1 MKRITSL
8 AGLMLALSA
17 PSFAQV
23 TAAPPLMNF
32 QGRLAK
38 PDGTPVPDGNHSV
51 VFSFYTAPM
60 GGSLLWAE
68 TDLITSRNGAF
79 ATLLGTHTALTDAIF
94 AGNIWLQIK
103 IDGAAPLTPMQQI
116 VSSAYAFKADTVP
129 DGSITNIKIAAGTI
143 TADKFAAGAG
153 FTLPYAGTV
162 SSATTLFS
170 VINSGPGGA
179 GYFNGGG
186 FNGLYAE
193 TTYSNGNGLYA
204 QANTGTTAYGVEGV
218 AQQGYGGY
226 FFGGAYGAYG
236 SSGAG
241 VGLYGNSSTN
251 SGVVGVSNGGGGFAG
266 VSGTDNNASGTGVA
280 GYSTGSTGVYGA
292 GAKYG
297 GYFVSSTAD
306 GVYGE
311 NGAGSGLTPLFG
323 YGYGVRGDSDNG
335 HGIVGTSGTGFGVV
349 ASANSGYGLYASSV
363 TGTAGYFQGAV
374 TINGIATAHKV
385 NIIGG
390 SDVAEPYRIA
400 AFRGIAPKAGMVVT
414 IDPDRVGRMRVA
426 TKAYDRT
433 VSGIIS
439 GANGIEPGITLTQK
453 GTVADGSL
461 PVASMGRVWALCDA
475 NAGGAIRAGDL
486 LTTSATPGHA
496 MKAKN
501 GNRASGAILGK
512 AMSSLTQGRG
522 LVLVL
527 VTLQ

>member
-1 MKRITSL
+1 MKRIASL

-17 PSFAQV
+17 PAFAQV

-38 PDGTPVPDGNHSV
+38 PDGTPVADGNHSV

-60 GGSLLWAE
+60 GGSLLWTE

-94 AGNIWLQIK
+94 ASNVWLQIK
-103 IDGAAPLTPMQQI
+103 VDGAAPLTPLQQI
-116 VSSAYAFKADTVP
+116 VSSAFAFKANTVP

-143 TADKFAAGAG
+143 TPDKIAGGTALTLPFAA
-153 FTLPYAGTV
+153 TV
-162 SSATTLFS
+162 NTASNVFS
-170 VINSGPGGA
+170 VTNTGTGYA
-179 GYFNGGG
+179 GYFKGGG
-186 FNGLYAE
+186 FDGLYAE
-193 TTYSNGNGLYA
+193 TTYSSGNGIVGV
-204 QANTGTTAYGVEGV
+204 ANTGASAYGVEGL
-218 AQQGYGGY
+218 AAQGYGGY
-226 FFGGAYGAYG
+226 FSGATGAKGVSSAGDGLYG
-236 SSGAG
+236 SS
-241 VGLYGNSSTN
+241 SS
-251 SGVVGVSNGGGGFAG
+251 SH
-266 VSGTDNNASGTGVA
+266 
-280 GYSTGSTGVYGA
+280 GVYGISSA
-292 GAKYG
+292 GIG
-297 GYFVSSTAD
+297 GYFTSGGLD

-311 NGAGSGLTPLFG
+311 STQSSGNGVLGVANTGVAAYGVEGDAAEG
-323 YGYGVRGDSDNG
+323 YGGHFSGGRYGAYAYSSA
-335 HGIVGTSGTGFGVV
+335 GT
-349 ASANSGYGLYASSV
+349 GLYAGTS
-363 TGTAGYFQGAV
+363 TGTAGYFNGAV

-385 NIIGG
+385 QIVGG

-400 AFRGIAPKAGMVVT
+400 AGGGIAPKAGMVVT
-414 IDPDRVGRMRVA
+414 IDPNRIGQMRVA
-426 TKAYDRT
+426 NKAYDRT

-461 PVASMGRVWALCDA
+461 PVASMGRVWAMCDA
-475 NAGGAIRAGDL
+475 GAGGAIRAGDL

-512 AMSSLTQGRG
+512 AMSSLAQGRG